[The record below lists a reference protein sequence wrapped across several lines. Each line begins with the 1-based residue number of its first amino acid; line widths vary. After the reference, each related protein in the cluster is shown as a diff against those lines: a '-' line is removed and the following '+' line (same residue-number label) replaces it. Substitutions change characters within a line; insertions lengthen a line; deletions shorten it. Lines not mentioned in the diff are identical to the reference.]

1 MQRHTRIYPVEK
13 SPWLSMLLLVLAAV
27 VILSGL
33 MGRSEDGDV
42 SIVPVATA
50 TPIPLDASFDETIVE
65 KEITL
70 PSSTWF
76 ALQLG
81 AFENQKSASEMAQQ
95 FSKRGAAG
103 YIWNDGKYRALAAV
117 YPSREDAQLVREQ
130 LEMQHSIDTYLYQI
144 DLPSI
149 RVRMR
154 GMQGQLD
161 ILQAGFVHG
170 NDLIAQLQSLCVL
183 MDRQEMNA
191 EQAIARLN
199 ELAAQMETVALRLRQ
214 RFQAPRPA
222 VVEKLMKCMEDYQAF
237 CTQLK
242 AKDSQVMLGAK
253 IKHQTLVSLNGLKNV
268 YDTLSHT

>member
-13 SPWLSMLLLVLAAV
+13 SPWLSVLLLVLAAV

-33 MGRSEDGDV
+33 MGRSEGGDV
-42 SIVPVATA
+42 SIVPIATA

-81 AFENQKSASEMAQQ
+81 AFENEKSADEMAQQ

-117 YPSREDAQLVREQ
+117 YPSKEDAQLVREQ

-170 NDLIAQLQSLCVL
+170 NDLIAQLQNLCVF

-222 VVEKLMKCMEDYQAF
+222 VVEALMNCMEDYQTF
-237 CTQLK
+237 CIQLN
-242 AKDSQVMLGAK
+242 AKDSQVTLGAK
-253 IKHQTLVSLNGLKNV
+253 IKHQTLVSLNGLKHV